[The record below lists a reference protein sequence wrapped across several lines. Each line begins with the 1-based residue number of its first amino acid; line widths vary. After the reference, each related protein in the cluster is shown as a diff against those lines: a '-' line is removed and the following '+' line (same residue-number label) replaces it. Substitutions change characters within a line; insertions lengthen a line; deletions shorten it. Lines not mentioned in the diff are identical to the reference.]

1 MPRRRRVE
9 EQQQEEKEEEEEEE
23 EEEAGGFDEEEARK
37 VAKRM
42 ALAALR
48 SALDE
53 LGEDKEGT
61 KAVLVERLVAA
72 QAAAAAGEAEGSGK
86 DGEEEEEE
94 EAYKEA
100 PSWALALRDEFRA
113 VKEAVMTGTA
123 GQHEIRRVTN
133 PGNCGVCPEFDRY
146 TAGCRLACIT
156 CRVRLCRHTD
166 CWHLH
171 THQGKGKRVPATMN
185 SKAVELAVSE
195 DQGEKKEVA
204 SRARLTEPPPPQ
216 RRRGA

>member
-1 MPRRRRVE
+1 M
-9 EQQQEEKEEEEEEE
+9 
-23 EEEAGGFDEEEARK
+23 
-37 VAKRM
+37 AKRM

-166 CWHLH
+166 CWH

>member
-1 MPRRRRVE
+1 
-9 EQQQEEKEEEEEEE
+9 
-23 EEEAGGFDEEEARK
+23 
-37 VAKRM
+37 
-42 ALAALR
+42 
-48 SALDE
+48 
-53 LGEDKEGT
+53 
-61 KAVLVERLVAA
+61 
-72 QAAAAAGEAEGSGK
+72 
-86 DGEEEEEE
+86 
-94 EAYKEA
+94 
-100 PSWALALRDEFRA
+100 
-113 VKEAVMTGTA
+113 MTGTA

-204 SRARLTEPPPPQ
+204 SRARLTEPPPRLSYWHAYTNRLRCIQVRTSLTGEEMRP
-216 RRRGA
+216 RPCVWALGMR